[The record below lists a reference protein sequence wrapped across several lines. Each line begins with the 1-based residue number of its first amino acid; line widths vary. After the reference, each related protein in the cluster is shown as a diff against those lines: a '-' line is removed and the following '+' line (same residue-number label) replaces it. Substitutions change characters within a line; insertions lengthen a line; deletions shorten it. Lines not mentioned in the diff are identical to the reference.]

1 MAAMAVADVTVV
13 TTRRVGTNAGVTRN
27 LAKTLE
33 GRRELRYKSW
43 NSSCRHQFLWNVN
56 MIVICRTM

>member
-13 TTRRVGTNAGVTRN
+13 TTRRVGTAAGVTRN

-33 GRRELRYKSW
+33 GGRELRHKSW
-43 NSSCRHQFLWNVN
+43 NWSCRHQFLWNV
-56 MIVICRTM
+56 